1 MVSPSMNISAWLV
14 LLLPIAVFGF
24 TVLPN
29 NGIAQKRSHG
39 KRSLPHSK
47 AFGLDFL
54 TQLRESAVEVKFP
67 NQEEAVA
74 LGAREWPQQVKRGIW
89 SERVDNG
96 VPAARYILDGTG
108 SIDVTLLGDDGMTP
122 KTNIPTTH
130 MLVPGSL
137 VEAMGPAS
145 IEWKVD
151 DEMIVLTPGYEQG
164 NLLAVVGATL
174 VVLTALLVSGV
185 GQ

>member
-1 MVSPSMNISAWLV
+1 MNISAWLV
-14 LLLPIAVFGF
+14 LLLPVAVLGF
-24 TVLPN
+24 TVHPN
-29 NGIAQKRSHG
+29 NGIAQKLSHG
-39 KRSLPHSK
+39 RRPLFPHNK
-47 AFGLDFL
+47 AFVRDSLT

-89 SERVDNG
+89 SERVANG
-96 VPAARYILDGTG
+96 VPAARYVLDGTG
-108 SIDVTLLGDDGMTP
+108 SIAVTLLGDDGMTP

-137 VEAMGPAS
+137 IEAMGPAT
-145 IEWKVD
+145 IDWNVD
-151 DEMIVLTPGYEQG
+151 EEMIVLTPGYEQG
-164 NLLAVVGATL
+164 NLLAVVAATL